1 MSALIDAA
9 RAELERL
16 DERRRIL
23 TMLLDAYDEPG
34 QDVPSA
40 GTNGGK
46 PAAAVQPARVSQ
58 PKPAQADSTQAKA
71 AKAAILQHL
80 RAGPQ
85 SPRTLKSVTQL
96 SDHRFR
102 VAIRDLEA
110 EGRIAGTGSTTE
122 RRFALTEPP
131 A

>member
-46 PAAAVQPARVSQ
+46 PAAAQPARVSQ
-58 PKPAQADSTQAKA
+58 PKPAQADSAAKA

-96 SDHRFR
+96 SEHRFR
-102 VAIRDLEA
+102 NAIRDLEA